1 MRLSRKAGLLA
12 CGVLWIKYACEYVP
26 KGSPVEIHNNS
37 EPTGGGGYFH
47 KDSFPMKV
55 HTQLGYYFDTDL
67 QKYVYR
73 GLESKTYTWD
83 DVVNG
88 GFDYYVADGTETVL
102 INKMRPYDDTL
113 AHATTYKKV
122 IGTRFTE
129 TDTCTIGDKIGPV
142 RAAKDKYPDEENGYT
157 YVATQGQNIIMQ
169 DGNGNYYAYILA
181 SAVPS
186 EPPLSATIENDVLEV
201 RGEGTAEIIDNVLVV
216 RGKSVAT
223 IANGILYVRC

>member
-26 KGSPVEIHNNS
+26 KGSYEPIHNNP
-37 EPTGGGGYFH
+37 EPTGGGFFVN
-47 KDSFPMKV
+47 KDSFPMRV
-55 HTQLGYYFDTDL
+55 CTQFGYWFDGQS
-67 QKYVYR
+67 QKYVY
-73 GLESKTYTWD
+73 EQYNKKTYYWN

-88 GFDYYVADGTETVL
+88 GFDYYIADGTETMYMHEV
-102 INKMRPYDDTL
+102 RPYDDTF
-113 AHATTYKKV
+113 AHATTYKRV
-122 IGTRFTE
+122 IGTRITE
-129 TDTCTIGDKIGPV
+129 TDSCTIGDKIGFV
-142 RAAKDKYPDEENGYT
+142 RAAKYKYPDEKNGYS

-169 DGNGNYYAYILA
+169 DGDGNYYAYILA

-186 EPPLSATIENDVLEV
+186 EIPLSATIENDVLEV